1 MDDAEYWN
9 AYALSHINWK
19 KAVDAYNKFI
29 RKYPKSSYV
38 DDVLADLGNLDQEIT
53 ISVSGDSNHVVVLS
67 SGNKYSYGVLPTAV
81 VAEGQMR
88 KAEAMFQRQM
98 DRHSFRLDR
107 LRIPPMA
114 SFRGYEMEKLDPD
127 TRVRIEA
134 LEAISEAKD
143 DEKAFVTLKEVAL
156 DRKQPIA
163 LRCASL
169 DALTDFK
176 KFDILPVYIDLA
188 KNDTSEKIQTAALQ
202 YIAEGSKDKN
212 KSVEVLVSLYNA
224 TPRER
229 NRKLQTVLF
238 IIADVGNDKAV
249 DFLANVART
258 EENYELR
265 SDAVYYLGTIGG
277 EKARSALY
285 QILRNK

>member
-1 MDDAEYWN
+1 
-9 AYALSHINWK
+9 
-19 KAVDAYNKFI
+19 
-29 RKYPKSSYV
+29 
-38 DDVLADLGNLDQEIT
+38 
-53 ISVSGDSNHVVVLS
+53 
-67 SGNKYSYGVLPTAV
+67 
-81 VAEGQMR
+81 MR
-88 KAEAMFQRQM
+88 KAEAMLHRQM

-114 SFRGYEMEKLDPD
+114 SFQGYEAEKLDPD

-176 KFDILPVYIDLA
+176 KFDILSVYVDLA
-188 KNDTSEKIQTAALQ
+188 KNDTSEKIQNVALGH
-202 YIAEGSKDKN
+202 IAEGTKDKN
-212 KSVEVLVSLYNA
+212 KSVDQLVSLYNA
-224 TPRER
+224 TPGER
-229 NRKLQTVLF
+229 NRKRQTVLF
-238 IIADVGNDKAV
+238 VIADVGNDKAV

-258 EENYELR
+258 DENYELR
-265 SDAVYYLGTIGG
+265 SDAVHYLGTIGG

-285 QILRNK
+285 QILRSN